1 LTFDELLPKCE
12 ADPLFETDAQIVVW
26 YNMDRR
32 QERWMSSL
40 FAGSEFPCV
49 HTIRS
54 FEESLLGAMLADEA
68 DTGKRVALRTASP
81 GSHGFAELIL
91 GVRDMAEAPQEWQDF
106 LGHSDAKVMVASF
119 RNDQPVMAFLN
130 EKHDLQA
137 TFEDLRK
144 TGVVPSGFQRLI
156 DNHFDSSDSGRH
168 EIILNRE
175 HRLVGRALTQ
185 KTSMPLASVLRL
197 LVINALNNAG
207 AAVNREAQKEMMED
221 LDWIAE
227 ALWGRS

>member
-1 LTFDELLPKCE
+1 
-12 ADPLFETDAQIVVW
+12 
-26 YNMDRR
+26 M
-32 QERWMSSL
+32 
-40 FAGSEFPCV
+40 
-49 HTIRS
+49 
-54 FEESLLGAMLADEA
+54 
-68 DTGKRVALRTASP
+68 ALRTASP

-91 GVRDMAEAPQEWQDF
+91 GVRDMVEAPQEWQDF
-106 LGHSDAKVMVASF
+106 LGHSEAKVMVASF

-156 DNHFDSSDSGRH
+156 DNHFDATDTGRH

-207 AAVNREAQKEMMED
+207 AAVNREAQQEMMED

-227 ALWGRS
+227 ALWGRG